1 MAKKT
6 LTKAL
11 KKEVSEIAQLKERV
25 AQLEGLLAK
34 QKTCSCSTKPLDV
47 YRRTLYNEM
56 VENHVKLAKENRR
69 EIHRC
74 PIEWYSHDD
83 RFSPSIALLRAFE
96 RRRMT
101 KSPGKLEALKY
112 PEE

>member
-56 VENHVKLAKENRR
+56 VDNHVNLMKQNHKA
-69 EIHRC
+69 IHRA
-74 PIEWYSHDD
+74 PIEWYTHDST
-83 RFSPSIALLRAFE
+83 FNPSIALLRVFG

-101 KSPGKLEALKY
+101 KSPGKLEASRY
-112 PEE
+112 PKK